1 MAIANSMIIG
11 HLEGQADVVPIKVRI
26 AEKLPQ
32 NSIATTFR
40 FQTSEK
46 PVVKNFKHWYS
57 DIEMIGRHFLLY
69 SEDLVQVKRQYTICN
84 SVIPNVYKSLLDLCA
99 AKTNGEKIEFDTN
112 LLNSDDKNSFHI
124 TCKDYHTKKGVSSR
138 LNQMPLERQPNWI
151 AKGPMGMGL

>member
-1 MAIANSMIIG
+1 MVIANSMIIG
-11 HLEGQADVVPIKVRI
+11 HLEDQGEIKPLKVRVV
-26 AEKLPQ
+26 EKFTH
-32 NSIATTFR
+32 NSIANVFKFETAFWPEVR
-40 FQTSEK
+40 
-46 PVVKNFKHWYS
+46 NFKHWYS
-57 DIEMIGRHFLLY
+57 DISMIGRHFLLY

-99 AKTNGEKIEFDTN
+99 AKANGEKIEFDTN

-138 LNQMPLERQPNWI
+138 LNKMPLERQPNWI